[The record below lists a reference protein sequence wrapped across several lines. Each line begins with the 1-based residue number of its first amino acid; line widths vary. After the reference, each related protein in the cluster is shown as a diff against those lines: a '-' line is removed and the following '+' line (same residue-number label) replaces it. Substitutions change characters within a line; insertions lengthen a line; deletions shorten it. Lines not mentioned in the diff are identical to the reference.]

1 MTTLPLTSS
10 EHPAGP
16 TGPAAQPART
26 GRDGELAQR
35 RQAILAA
42 WRDSPTRFRE
52 DANAE
57 EDLLHGGYA
66 DRLLVEL
73 LTNAADAGATT
84 VRIRL
89 DGDTLSVAN
98 DGEPLTTAGLDALTS
113 LRASSKREDGSTGR
127 FGVGFSAVLA
137 VTDEPEILSTT
148 GGVRFSAR
156 ETAATISDIPHIRA
170 EAERRGGVPV
180 LRLPWPPSGPPA
192 QGWTTEV
199 RLPLREPAAIKA
211 VLDDFDPALLLALDL
226 ARVDLPGRV
235 IEKAEEEKHWRTARR
250 DGVLDPA
257 LLADRPAEEHVRTH
271 WWVIAAIDGAAPD
284 QVVHAPTPSSERIS
298 LPVRLI
304 GTFPL
309 DTTRQHIPASPLTDF
324 LIGQAADAIADLL
337 VGDAAGPARELT
349 AVLEGGFPAGA
360 FDAALRDRLTAT
372 LTERPWLPGGY
383 TPRDAIAV
391 PDAVVEPLAEAV
403 DGVLPAGWYQI
414 KGLTRLGVR
423 RLATAE
429 IVDLVS
435 GLGREPGWW
444 RALYGGLA
452 DADPGELGALPVPLA
467 DGRTVTGAKG
477 LLLPDEDLPDVSAL
491 GLRVVHPDAVHPLLE
506 RLGAR
511 PATPRSVLTDDF
523 VRAAVANSYDSED
536 PAPIADAVLAL
547 VAAAGLA
554 PGEEPWLA
562 KLALPAEDDG
572 EWYPADNLLLPGGR
586 LAAVVAQDGPFGYC
600 APELLDSPV
609 TDETLIAVGVLD
621 TFAVEEQSEVLVA
634 DLDELHLDGAAEWAA
649 TWGQDALIEHLVA
662 LRDLEWVDDWAGA
675 LPLLLEHR
683 QALLQPCRV
692 VLEDGSSMTVP
703 SYSKWWLGQQP
714 VLNGLRPRETTTSEA
729 LVGLY
734 ELATPAAALLGAW
747 PSVEAILDDRDACA
761 DLLDRLGD
769 PDRTATPELLAD
781 IYGRIAA
788 ADFGLEPPA
797 MVRVAPDLVVPA
809 GDVVVVDQPWLLDR
823 LGDRRPVLG
832 GLPVAD
838 LLDAPLL
845 SEL

>member
-1 MTTLPLTSS
+1 MTSS
-10 EHPAGP
+10 EPSG
-16 TGPAAQPART
+16 G
-26 GRDGELAQR
+26 LADR
-35 RQAILAA
+35 RAAILAA

-66 DRLLVEL
+66 HRLLVEL
-73 LTNAADAGATT
+73 LTNAADAGAST

-98 DGEPLTTAGLDALTS
+98 DGEPLTRAGLDALTS

-127 FGVGFSAVLA
+127 FGVGFSAVLS

-148 GGVRFSAR
+148 GGVRFSAA
-156 ETAATISDIPHIRA
+156 ETAAIISDIPHIRA

-180 LRLPWPPSGPPA
+180 LRLPWDPSGPPA
-192 QGWTTEV
+192 EGWTTEV
-199 RLPLREPAAIKA
+199 RLPLREPAAITA

-235 IEKAEEEKHWRTARR
+235 IDKAEVAKHWRIARR
-250 DGVLDPA
+250 DGSLDPA

-271 WWVIAAIDGAAPD
+271 WWVLAAVIGTGPE

-309 DTTRQHIPASPLTDF
+309 DTTRQHIQAGPLTDF

-337 VGDAAGPARELT
+337 VGDETGPAPELS
-349 AVLEGGFPAGA
+349 AVLEAGFPAGA
-360 FDAALRDRLTAT
+360 FDAALRDQLIAT
-372 LTERPWLPGGY
+372 LTERPWLPGRH
-383 TPRDAIAV
+383 TPRDAVTV
-391 PDAVVEPLAEAV
+391 PDAIVAPLAEAV
-403 DGVLPAGWYQI
+403 DGVLPVGWYRI
-414 KGLTRLGVR
+414 KGLSRLGVR

-435 GLGREPGWW
+435 GLGREAAWW
-444 RALYGGLA
+444 RSLYSGLS
-452 DADPGELGALPVPLA
+452 DADLGELGALPVPLA

-477 LLLPDEDLPDVSAL
+477 LLLPDGELPDLSAL
-491 GLRVVHPDAVHPLLE
+491 GLRVVHPDAVDPLLE

-511 PATPRSVLTDDF
+511 PATPRSVLTDEF
-523 VRAAVANSYDSED
+523 VRATVASSYDSED

-547 VAAAGLA
+547 VAAAELL

-562 KLALPAEDDG
+562 ELALPADDG
-572 EWYPADNLLLPGGR
+572 EWYPAGELLLPGGR
-586 LAAVVAQDGPFGYC
+586 LAAVVAPDSPFGIC
-600 APELLDSPV
+600 DSDAPVAALV
-609 TDETLIAVGVLD
+609 AVGVLD
-621 TFAVEEQSEVLVA
+621 TFAVLDMSEVLVA
-634 DLDELHLDGAAEWAA
+634 DLDELHLDGAADWAGL
-649 TWGQDALIEHLVA
+649 WGQDALIEQLVA

-683 QALLQPCRV
+683 DALVQPTRV

-714 VLNGLRPRETTTSEA
+714 VLNGLRPRETTTSPA
-729 LVGLY
+729 LAGLY

-747 PSVEAILDDRDACA
+747 PDVAAILNDREACG

-781 IYGRIAA
+781 IYARIAA

-809 GDVVVVDQPWLLDR
+809 ADVVVVDQPWLLDR

-845 SEL
+845 SELQG